1 MIMRRFDRYV
11 LREMIGPFLVSVGG
25 LFLFILLN
33 LILSLSGLMV
43 DRGVGIP
50 AMLRLLVLKTPTM
63 LVLALPVSGLFA
75 TFLGLGRL
83 VHDREIMAL
92 ETSGISLRRILLPLV
107 IAAFILGLGD
117 FALYNWAVPP
127 AERAYQISLR
137 RIIFREGTPRIR
149 ANTFFKGPQG
159 EFFYV
164 RRYDEEDKSL
174 HDVLVYDTQGK
185 LFPEADA
192 AVTIL
197 TAKKGRWENDTWNLT
212 DGRVYGYDS
221 DGVLIYNG
229 RFDNLKIATGAEGIG
244 ALFSSRTPAEMG
256 IGELRQRI
264 EMLKKSGLSADE
276 LIVECHLKAAI
287 PLAAVVFVLFG
298 GATSLLFAWRS
309 RAVGIVIGFLLV
321 GLFQGTLLW
330 TQTLGKRGI
339 ISPAISAWI
348 PDLVFGLVGVLLFLR
363 LDRLHSGDWKRWF
376 NPIFPFLMLIFL
388 GMTAFG
394 EEPPVSISCDKLF
407 ISSDKTHVEATGAV
421 RLAYEKTDL
430 AADRVKLD
438 KDEDGTWRLSAQG
451 SVSIKV
457 GDDFELSGDELSAV
471 LAPKGNGLSTA
482 EASARDF
489 QGKSRFTN
497 SKGEEHLLIY
507 RGKEGKI
514 SFAESGEVESIEI
527 NEGELSTC
535 DCCGGILEAQPYSIK
550 TGTLILYPNRLI
562 VAFNISVYSFGTP
575 VFWLPIYVQPLQETM
590 ANPLFPAFGR
600 SSLHGYF
607 LKWNIPFYIDRENY
621 GAILFDYF
629 NRFHEIGLGA
639 VVHYAF
645 AGLSGRAR
653 LYFFPARVGAPVTEI
668 SLAPS
673 LDLPGG
679 GAVTG
684 SVSYKKV
691 GDKTDLTYSF
701 SLNRRLED
709 WMFQL
714 SASRKET
721 KTDTAR
727 RTVERLPELSLSR
740 SGISAGLFSLTA
752 GLSAGWFKEWE
763 EGAPAAASLRV
774 DGTLTAELSEP
785 ISITSF
791 EISPQVGIELTRYES
806 VKGSEERTTAFFSST
821 LSSPGMNLSYT
832 YRLVQGKSPFTFDRI
847 KTTNH
852 LTWSLGRRGETS
864 VRIQSG
870 FDITEFTFDPI
881 RLNLGWPPFSLVLD
895 YELNSAQLKRVTL
908 SGTWKGSDATA
919 SFSLPYLPADER
931 FGKAT
936 FSLRTGY
943 DRNELSLSGAF
954 SAETGLNLTFA
965 AELGTEVGWG
975 LTLSGRYKSGVGT
988 ILNPGIGVF
997 YEFYRCLRVGIEQET
1012 GQIWLYVSITA
1023 FPKAVLRY
1031 APTGAGVAMG
1041 AQ

>member
-137 RIIFREGTPRIR
+137 RIIFREGTPHIR

-164 RRYDEEDKSL
+164 RRYDEKDKSL

-185 LFPEADA
+185 LFPEAKA

-197 TAKKGRWENDTWNLT
+197 TAKKGRWENETWDLT

-229 RFDNLKIATGAEGIG
+229 KFDNLKITTGSEGIG
-244 ALFSSRTPAEMG
+244 SLFSSRTPAEMG

-348 PDLVFGLVGVLLFLR
+348 PDLVFGLVGLLLFLR
-363 LDRLHSGDWKRWF
+363 LDRLHSGDWQRWF
-376 NPIFPFLMLIFL
+376 KLILPFLAIILL
-388 GMTAFG
+388 GIGAFG
-394 EEPPVSISCDKLF
+394 EELPVSISCDKLF

-421 RLAYEKTDL
+421 RLTYEKTDL
-430 AADRVKLD
+430 SADRVRLD

-457 GDDFELSGDELSAV
+457 GDDFELAGDEISAV
-471 LAPKGNGLSTA
+471 LTPQGDGLATA
-482 EASARDF
+482 AASARDF
-489 QGKSRFTN
+489 QGKSGFTN
-497 SKGEEHLLIY
+497 SKGEAHLLLY

-514 SFAESGEVESIEI
+514 AFAESGEVESIEI
-527 NEGELSTC
+527 NEGKLSTC

-562 VAFNISVYSFGTP
+562 VAFNISVYSFGIP

-590 ANPLFPAFGR
+590 ESPLFPAFGR
-600 SSLHGYF
+600 SALHGYF

-639 VVHYAF
+639 VLHYAF

-653 LYFFPARVGAPVTEI
+653 LYFFPARVGEPVTEI
-668 SLAPS
+668 SLVPTIE
-673 LDLPGG
+673 LPGG
-679 GAVTG
+679 GTATG
-684 SVSYKKV
+684 SVSYRKL

-701 SLNRRLED
+701 SLDRSLKD
-709 WMFQL
+709 WTFRL

-721 KTDTAR
+721 KTETAK
-727 RTVERLPELSLSR
+727 RTVECLPEISLSR
-740 SGISAGLFSLTA
+740 SGIPAGPFSLTA
-752 GLSAGWFKEWE
+752 GLSAGWFKEWDE
-763 EGAPAAASLRV
+763 EAPAAASLRA
-774 DGTLTAELSEP
+774 DGTLTAELPEP
-785 ISITSF
+785 ISLATF
-791 EISPQVGIELTRYES
+791 EVSPRVGIEITRYES
-806 VKGSEERTTAFFSST
+806 VNGSEERTSAFLSTT
-821 LSSPGMNLSYT
+821 LSAPGMSLSYT

-847 KTTNH
+847 ETTNH
-852 LTWSLGRRGETS
+852 LALSLGGEGEPS
-864 VRIQSG
+864 VSIRSG
-870 FDITEFTFDPI
+870 FDFTEPAFDPVI
-881 RLNLGWPPFSLVLD
+881 VNLGWPPFSLVLD
-895 YELNSAQLKRVTL
+895 YELNSAQLKKVTL
-908 SGTWKGSDATA
+908 SGVWKGSEAAA
-919 SFSLPYLPADER
+919 SFRIPYSPADER

-936 FSLRTGY
+936 FSLKTGHAR
-943 DRNELSLSGAF
+943 DKLSLSGAF

-965 AELGTEVGWG
+965 AELGTEAGWG
-975 LTLSGRYKSGVGT
+975 LTLSGRYKSGVDT

-997 YEFYRCLRVGIEQET
+997 YEFYRCLRVGVEQET

-1031 APTGAGVAMG
+1031 APTGAGVAVG
-1041 AQ
+1041 SQ